1 MVFIIENLDF
11 GLLLFV
17 FIFVINEKD
26 MYLVFKFS
34 LIGKGKRRRLFDED
48 VVGEFKVKRLKY
60 IIDNKEF
67 ILDDGIYW

>member
-1 MVFIIENLDF
+1 
-11 GLLLFV
+11 
-17 FIFVINEKD
+17 
-26 MYLVFKFS
+26 MYLVFKLS
-34 LIGKGKRRRLFDED
+34 LIGKGKRCRLFDED